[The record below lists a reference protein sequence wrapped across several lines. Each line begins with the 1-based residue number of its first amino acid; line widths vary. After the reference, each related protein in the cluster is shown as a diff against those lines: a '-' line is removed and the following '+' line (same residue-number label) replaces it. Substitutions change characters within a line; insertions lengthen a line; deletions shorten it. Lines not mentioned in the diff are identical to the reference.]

1 MYIYNDRSKD
11 DCLGINNFFWTGLK
25 QGTDYPKIE
34 KDIFGDTEYYI
45 NGGPDSSCKV
55 THIELYGVNF

>member
-11 DCLGINNFFWTGLK
+11 DCVGINSFFWSGLK
-25 QGTDYPKIE
+25 KETDYPKIE

-45 NGGPDSSCKV
+45 NGGPG
-55 THIELYGVNF
+55 T